1 MIDIKFITD
10 NFEETKKRL
19 ASRNTK
25 LVESAQ
31 KVFDLQ
37 TEYKKA
43 LQEGDKNVYF
53 VPTPQS
59 LAPIGNDG
67 TVDGCHPNDLG
78 FYCMYR
84 KVLPVLKKAL
94 GL

>member
-19 ASRNTK
+19 ASRNAK

-37 TEYKKA
+37 AEYKKA
-43 LQEGDKNVYF
+43 L
-53 VPTPQS
+53 
-59 LAPIGNDG
+59 
-67 TVDGCHPNDLG
+67 
-78 FYCMYR
+78 
-84 KVLPVLKKAL
+84 
-94 GL
+94 